1 MNTLLKYGSFV
12 SLLALLALPLAPV
25 QAAVMV
31 QCPGDNNG
39 DADWDDVGDDPQP
52 AGVKCEHV
60 SGSDGYANMGDGR
73 GMYMFGF
80 GDLKGIPPQDAIDA
94 GILHAANSAPTIVLE
109 QDDELYLSLT
119 NTGMIMRPDLFDT
132 HTIHFH
138 GFPEASAIFDGV
150 PDTSIAVNG
159 GATLTYYYNVVE
171 EGTYVY
177 HCHVEAAE
185 HMQMGM
191 QGNLYVHSRQDR
203 CDVSADIDCPTNHY
217 PGARY
222 AYSDGDGSTQ
232 YDVEMPLMLTG
243 FDSNFHDASRDTQP
257 LPFAN
262 MKDDYHM
269 FNGRGYPTTV
279 QSNNFYNLVPGDAQ
293 IDDGTGPDRDG
304 LSNSTLFHDL
314 EEGGVYNSQPINSL
328 VQREDGRPDG
338 QVIEGEKLL
347 LRITNISIT
356 KFHTITVLGLP
367 MRVVGRGGR
376 GLIDKYDTSSVNVG
390 GGEAYDVIID
400 TAGVTPGTYYVYIT
414 ELNELSNNQESFG
427 GPMTTI
433 EVIAPPA

>member
-1 MNTLLKYGSFV
+1 MKTLLKYGSCV
-12 SLLALLALPLAPV
+12 SLLALFALPLAPV

-39 DADWDDVGDDPQP
+39 DADWDDPGDDVQP

-60 SGSDGYANMGDGR
+60 SGSDGFANMGDGT
-73 GMYMFGF
+73 GMYVFGF
-80 GDLKGIPPQDAIDA
+80 GDLKGIPPEDVIDA
-94 GILHAANSAPTIVLE
+94 GILHGANLAPTIVLE

-119 NTGMIMRPDLFDT
+119 NTGMQMRPDLFDT

-150 PDTSIAVNG
+150 PDTSISING
-159 GATLTYYYNVVE
+159 GATLTYYYHVVE

-177 HCHVEAAE
+177 HCHVEATE

-191 QGNLYVHSRQDR
+191 QGHLYVHSRQDR
-203 CDVSADIDCPTNHY
+203 CDASATDDIDCPTNHY

-222 AYSDGDGSTQ
+222 AYTDGDGSTQ

-243 FDSNFHDASRDTQP
+243 YDSAFHEASVSTQP
-257 LPFAN
+257 LPFAD
-262 MKDDYHM
+262 MMDDYHM

-279 QSNNFYNLVPGDAQ
+279 QPNDYYATNPGPAQ
-293 IDDGTGPDRDG
+293 NDPGG
-304 LSNSTLFHDL
+304 LNNSTPYHDTL
-314 EEGGVYNSQPINSL
+314 PGGVYNSQPINSL
-328 VQREDGRPDG
+328 VQRTDGGSDG
-338 QVIEGEKLL
+338 QVIQGEKLL

-376 GLIDKYDTSSVNVG
+376 GLVDKYDTSSVNVG

-400 TAGVTPGTYYVYIT
+400 TAGVTAGTYYVYIT
-414 ELNELSNNQESFG
+414 ELNELSNNQESSG

-433 EVIAPPA
+433 EVIEPPA

>member
-1 MNTLLKYGSFV
+1 MKTLLKYGSCV
-12 SLLALLALPLAPV
+12 SLLALLALPLAPA

-39 DADWDDVGDDPQP
+39 DADWDDPGDDAQP

-60 SGSDGYANMGDGR
+60 SGSDGFANMGDGT
-73 GMYMFGF
+73 GIYMFGF
-80 GDLKGIPPQDAIDA
+80 GDLKGIPPEDAIDA
-94 GILHAANSAPTIVLE
+94 GILHGANMPPNIVLE
-109 QDDELYLSLT
+109 QNDELYLSLT
-119 NTGMIMRPDLFDT
+119 NTGMQMRPDLFDT

-150 PDTSIAVNG
+150 PDTSISING
-159 GATLTYYYNVVE
+159 GATLTYYYHVVE

-191 QGNLYVHSRQDR
+191 QGHLWVHSQQDG
-203 CDVSADIDCPTNHY
+203 AEIEY
-217 PGARY
+217 PAGSGRTYTKFAFN
-222 AYSDGDGSTQ
+222 DGDGSTG

-243 FDSNFHDASRDTQP
+243 FDSAFHEASVSTQP
-257 LPFAN
+257 LPFAD

-279 QSNNFYNLVPGDAQ
+279 LPNEYYTTNPGPAQ
-293 IDDGTGPDRDG
+293 NSADG
-304 LSNSTLFHDL
+304 LNNSTPYHDTL
-314 EEGGVYNSQPINSL
+314 PGGVYNSQPINSL
-328 VQREDGRPDG
+328 VQREAGSGAANG
-338 QVIEGEKLL
+338 QVIQGEKLL

-356 KFHTITVLGLP
+356 KYHTITVLGLP
-367 MRVVGRGGR
+367 MRVVGRGASE
-376 GLIDKYDTSSVNVG
+376 LVEKYETSSVNVG
-390 GGEAYDVIID
+390 GGENYDVIID
-400 TAGVTPGTYYVYIT
+400 TEGVTPGIYYVYIT
-414 ELNELSNNQESFG
+414 ELNELSNNQESSG